1 MLKTLMMLIK
11 KVNKRSAVFFI
22 IGIFKDK
29 GFKFQL
35 NVCNGCHDLL
45 MITVNIKDIVILKI
59 QGVDYC
65 FTINKIN
72 KNEGLNLLQNADLTK
87 ISGTLSKIKE
97 LLNKYKNGKRIYNV

>member
-45 MITVNIKDIVILKI
+45 IITANVKFKMLIIV
-59 QGVDYC
+59 
-65 FTINKIN
+65 
-72 KNEGLNLLQNADLTK
+72 LLLTQLAK
-87 ISGTLSKIKE
+87 MK
-97 LLNKYKNGKRIYNV
+97 V